1 MRDYQNKGNG
11 GTPPQRFYHQKKIS
25 AEIIYGLHPIME
37 ALDAGQELE
46 RIVFRKGLSA
56 DQIPLITRR
65 ARERNIP
72 IQYVPAEWFI
82 RLGSRNHQG
91 AIAFVA
97 VVEYQNIEWI
107 LPKIYES
114 GEEPLIVVSGG
125 ITDVRNLGAI
135 VRTAECAGA
144 HALVVPT
151 TGGAQINADAV
162 KTSAGALAH
171 FPVAR
176 TKSLRHTCEYLKES
190 GLRLIAATE
199 YGETYYQRANLE
211 GPLALILGDEGTGV
225 PDDLLALCDEKVR
238 IPLHGQIS
246 SLNVSVAAG
255 ILLYAIES
263 QRHKQ

>member
-1 MRDYQNKGNG
+1 MRDYQNNHN

-46 RIVFRKGLSA
+46 RIVLRKGLSA
-56 DQIPLITRR
+56 EQLPNITRR
-65 ARERNIP
+65 AKERGIP
-72 IQYVPAEWFI
+72 VQYVPAEWFI

-97 VVEYQNIEWI
+97 VIEYQNIEWI

-114 GEEPLIVVSGG
+114 GEEPLVVVAGG

-144 HALVVPT
+144 HTLVVPS

-176 TKSLRHTCEYLKES
+176 TRSLKQTCEYLKAS

-199 YGETYYQRANLE
+199 HGETYYQCANLA
-211 GPLALILGDEGTGV
+211 GPIALILGDEGTGV
-225 PDDLLALCDEKVR
+225 PEELLALCDEKVR

>member
-1 MRDYQNKGNG
+1 MRESNSNNNRKN
-11 GTPPQRFYHQKKIS
+11 PPQRFYHQKKIS

-37 ALDAGQELE
+37 ALDAGRELE
-46 RIVFRKGLSA
+46 KLVFRKGLSSE
-56 DQIPLITRR
+56 QLPLIIRR
-65 ARERNIP
+65 ARERGIP
-72 IQYVPAEWFI
+72 IQYVPEEWFI

-97 VVEYQNIEWI
+97 AIEYQKIEWI

-114 GEEPLIVVSGG
+114 GQEPLLVVSGG

-144 HALVVPT
+144 HALIVPT

-176 TKSLRHTCEYLKES
+176 TPSLLHTCQFLKAS
-190 GLRLIAATE
+190 GLRLLAASE
-199 YGETYYQRANLE
+199 HGDSYYQKADLT
-211 GPLALILGDEGTGV
+211 GPVALILGDEGMGI
-225 PDDLLALCDEKVR
+225 PNDILPLCDLKLR

-263 QRHKQ
+263 QRHK

>member
-1 MRDYQNKGNG
+1 M
-11 GTPPQRFYHQKKIS
+11 I
-25 AEIIYGLHPIME
+25 
-37 ALDAGQELE
+37 
-46 RIVFRKGLSA
+46 
-56 DQIPLITRR
+56 
-65 ARERNIP
+65 
-72 IQYVPAEWFI
+72 
-82 RLGSRNHQG
+82 
-91 AIAFVA
+91 
-97 VVEYQNIEWI
+97 EYQNIEWI

-114 GEEPLIVVSGG
+114 GEEPLVVVAGG

-144 HALVVPT
+144 HTLVVPS

-176 TKSLRHTCEYLKES
+176 TRSLKQTCEYLKAS

-199 YGETYYQRANLE
+199 HGETYYQRANLA
-211 GPLALILGDEGTGV
+211 GPIALILGDEGTGV
-225 PDDLLALCDEKVR
+225 PEELLALCDEKVR